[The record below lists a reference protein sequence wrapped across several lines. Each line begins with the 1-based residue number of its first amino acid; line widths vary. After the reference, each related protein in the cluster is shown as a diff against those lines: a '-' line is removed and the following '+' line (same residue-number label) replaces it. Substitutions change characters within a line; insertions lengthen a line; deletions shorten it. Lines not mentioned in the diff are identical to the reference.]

1 MKKFSLILALI
12 LPMLFTSCG
21 FFSQVDMGYPKE
33 VIFVADGGEQ
43 IIYGEMSFNTAE
55 THNYKNGD
63 QGDISSGEGEED
75 GMIINEYQW
84 LKVEYKERG
93 TGELKIYAE
102 PNTTGKSREL
112 HIELISGYDYHVVK
126 VVQEK

>member
-1 MKKFSLILALI
+1 
-12 LPMLFTSCG
+12 
-21 FFSQVDMGYPKE
+21 MGYPKE
-33 VIFVADGGEQ
+33 VKFTADGGEQ
-43 IIYGEMSFNTAE
+43 IIYGEMSFNIAE
-55 THNYKNGD
+55 IHNYKNGD
-63 QGDISSGEGEED
+63 QGNTSLVDGD
-75 GMIINEYQW
+75 GMIKNEYQW
-84 LKVEYKERG
+84 LKVEYKDRG

>member
-1 MKKFSLILALI
+1 MKKFSLILALV

-33 VIFVADGGEQ
+33 VKFSADGGEQ
-43 IIYGEMSFNTAE
+43 IIYGEMSFNLAE
-55 THNYKNGD
+55 IHNYKNGD
-63 QGDISSGEGEED
+63 QGDTSLEEED

-93 TGELKIYAE
+93 TGELKIYVE
-102 PNTTGKSREL
+102 PNTTGTSREL

>member
-33 VIFVADGGEQ
+33 VTFAADGGEQ
-43 IIYGEMSFNTAE
+43 IIYGEMSFNSAE
-55 THNYKNGD
+55 IHNYKNGD
-63 QGDISSGEGEED
+63 QGNTSLGD
-75 GMIINEYQW
+75 GDGVIKNDYQW

-93 TGELKIYAE
+93 TGELKICAE

>member
-1 MKKFSLILALI
+1 MKKFSLILALV

-33 VIFVADGGEQ
+33 VKFSADGGEQ
-43 IIYGEMSFNTAE
+43 IIYGEMSFNLAE
-55 THNYKNGD
+55 IHNYKNGD
-63 QGDISSGEGEED
+63 QGDTSLGEED

-93 TGELKIYAE
+93 TGELKIYVE
-102 PNTTGKSREL
+102 PNTTGTSREL

>member
-1 MKKFSLILALI
+1 MKKFSLILALV

-33 VIFVADGGEQ
+33 VKFSADGGEQ
-43 IIYGEMSFNTAE
+43 IIYGEMSFNLAE
-55 THNYKNGD
+55 IHNYKNGD
-63 QGDISSGEGEED
+63 QGNTSLGDGD
-75 GMIINEYQW
+75 GMIKNEYQW

>member
-1 MKKFSLILALI
+1 MRTLALLFVAI

-33 VIFVADGGEQ
+33 VKFSADGGEQ
-43 IIYGEMSFNTAE
+43 IIYGEMSFNSAE
-55 THNYKNGD
+55 IHNYKNGD
-63 QGDISSGEGEED
+63 QGDTSLGEED

-93 TGELKIYAE
+93 TGELKIYVE
-102 PNTTGKSREL
+102 PNTTGKSRVL
-112 HIELISGYDYHVVK
+112 HIELISGYDDHVVK

>member
-1 MKKFSLILALI
+1 MKKFSLILALV

-33 VIFVADGGEQ
+33 VKFSADGGEQ
-43 IIYGEMSFNTAE
+43 IIYGEMSFNLAE
-55 THNYKNGD
+55 IHNYKNGD
-63 QGDISSGEGEED
+63 QGDTSLGEDD

-93 TGELKIYAE
+93 TGELKIYVE
-102 PNTTGKSREL
+102 PNTTGTSREL

>member
-1 MKKFSLILALI
+1 MKKFSLILALV

-33 VIFVADGGEQ
+33 VKFSADGGEQ
-43 IIYGEMSFNTAE
+43 IIYGEMSFNLAE
-55 THNYKNGD
+55 IHNYKNWD
-63 QGDISSGEGEED
+63 QGDTSLGEED

-93 TGELKIYAE
+93 TGELKIYVE
-102 PNTTGKSREL
+102 PNTTGTSREL

>member
-1 MKKFSLILALI
+1 MKKFSLILALV

-21 FFSQVDMGYPKE
+21 FFSQVDMGYPKK
-33 VIFVADGGEQ
+33 VKFSADGGEQ
-43 IIYGEMSFNTAE
+43 IIYGEMSFNLAE
-55 THNYKNGD
+55 IHNYKNGD
-63 QGDISSGEGEED
+63 QGDTSLGEED

-93 TGELKIYAE
+93 TGELKIYVE
-102 PNTTGKSREL
+102 PNTTGTSREL

>member
-1 MKKFSLILALI
+1 MKKFSLILALV

-33 VIFVADGGEQ
+33 VKFSADGGEQ
-43 IIYGEMSFNTAE
+43 IIYGEMSFNLAE
-55 THNYKNGD
+55 IHNYKNGD
-63 QGDISSGEGEED
+63 QGNTSLGD
-75 GMIINEYQW
+75 GDGVIKNDYQW

-93 TGELKIYAE
+93 TGELKICAE